1 MSRVLGVVRRIDE
14 LGRVVIPKEL
24 RRMCDIKEYDALSIT
39 VVDDGEGTPSL
50 SITKHESNLE
60 RDFHRVANLI
70 TDELWQSGKKS
81 ELQEANALIDK
92 LSEILKN
99 RA

>member
-1 MSRVLGVVRRIDE
+1 MSRVMGVVRYIDE
-14 LGRVVIPKEL
+14 LGRVAIPKEL
-24 RRMCDIKEYDALSIT
+24 RRMCDIKDHDALSVV
-39 VVDDGEGTPSL
+39 VVDDGEGSPFL

-70 TDELWQSGKKS
+70 TDELEQSGKQS
-81 ELQEANALIDK
+81 ELQEVTDLIDR